1 MARLTDEQHKSAIVD
16 RANGLSYRQISAK
29 YDVSETTIR
38 RHVKGDPETAEIVA
52 QKKEQNTADILE
64 HMDANRDRVCEIID
78 VALQVLPQ
86 KIADAKSASEVT
98 TALGT
103 LIDKWTMVNG
113 KKDSENGLLAD
124 LIDGLKDED

>member
-1 MARLTDEQHKSAIVD
+1 MAKLTDEQHKSAIVD
-16 RANGLSYRQISAK
+16 RANGMSYRQIAAK

-64 HMDANRDRVCEIID
+64 HMDANRDKVCEIID

-103 LIDKWTMVNG
+103 LIDKWTMTTKGQSTEVE
-113 KKDSENGLLAD
+113 DLAPLSDLL
-124 LIDGLKDED
+124 KR

>member
-1 MARLTDEQHKSAIVD
+1 MAKLTDEQHKSAIVD
-16 RANGLSYRQISAK
+16 RANGMSYRQIAAK

-52 QKKEQNTADILE
+52 QKKEQNTVDILA
-64 HMDANRDRVCEIID
+64 HMEGQKDKVCRIID
-78 VALQVLPQ
+78 TALEVLPD
-86 KIADAKSASEVT
+86 KILNAKSAAEVT

-113 KKDSENGLLAD
+113 RKDSENGMLAD